1 MQTKPPYRDPP
12 VFNIE
17 TTSIQLQNLNYFA
30 SFRFLMRQGRGNHFL
45 TSQFA
50 MMIKM

>member
-1 MQTKPPYRDPP
+1 MQTKPTYRDPP

-17 TTSIQLQNLNYFA
+17 PTSIQLQNIIYFA
-30 SFRFLMRQGRGNHFL
+30 SFKFLMRQGQGNRFL